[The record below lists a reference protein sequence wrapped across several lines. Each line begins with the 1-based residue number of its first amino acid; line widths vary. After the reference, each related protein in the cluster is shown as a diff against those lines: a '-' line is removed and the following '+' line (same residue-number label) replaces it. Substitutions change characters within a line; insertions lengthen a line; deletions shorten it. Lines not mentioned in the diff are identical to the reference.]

1 MLNTQLQAVT
11 IHEELLQFM
20 FKHCNTRKTALLLSK
35 EKLSAKVGMLFVELR
50 LVISINYFS
59 RSIIII
65 I

>member
-20 FKHCNTRKTALLLSK
+20 FEHFNTRKTALLLSK